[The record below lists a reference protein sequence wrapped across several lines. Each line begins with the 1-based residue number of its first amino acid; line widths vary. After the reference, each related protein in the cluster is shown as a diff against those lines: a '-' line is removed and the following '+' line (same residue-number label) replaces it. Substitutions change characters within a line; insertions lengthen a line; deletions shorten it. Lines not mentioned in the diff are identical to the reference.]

1 MAFFRPEK
9 RPEGCAQPHDLSCE
23 NGVWGRFSPTS
34 KAPLDNQRHCLPV
47 LSDIIQRTTQL
58 VNRVPFDVT
67 TVYHIQNQKEV
78 PETNWIV

>member
-34 KAPLDNQRHCLPV
+34 KAPLDNQRHCLPR
-47 LSDIIQRTTQL
+47 LQQIPLKCREFDIIG
-58 VNRVPFDVT
+58 
-67 TVYHIQNQKEV
+67 IQ
-78 PETNWIV
+78 W